1 MRLSSTSPSALRWSQ
16 RSHRQS
22 RASPPEFAHNYAY
35 QQVQPNM
42 SVNRRRHGRSAR
54 PCRPPSS
61 IIGRTAWPP
70 CRVPPVTSTLGLGTR
85 VAMPSRFD
93 IALNPERPE
102 VGRAWGVRGTRSR
115 HGSLRSLGNE
125 STGSYLSRSG
135 QGAAVQPSR
144 RKERGSLPVGS
155 RKTRV
160 GAGHKGAS
168 RRRAA
173 PRSQPGTDSC
183 KLLGRCVCQHR
194 WRPLKK
200 LLPSS

>member
-1 MRLSSTSPSALRWSQ
+1 
-16 RSHRQS
+16 
-22 RASPPEFAHNYAY
+22 
-35 QQVQPNM
+35 V
-42 SVNRRRHGRSAR
+42 
-54 PCRPPSS
+54 RPPSS
-61 IIGRTAWPP
+61 IIGRTAWLP
-70 CRVPPVTSTLGLGTR
+70 CRVTPVTFTLGLGTR

-194 WRPLKK
+194 CTASLYRCAGRHLQGQCSPALATKGPAPHRFANALAVQPEPRPLRK